1 MLDFNYY
8 FIDVGQNYCLISYRN
23 HLVSLKEALVNR
35 NQVELK
41 LARETIAKNLKNKYL
56 FGDSSKMVMVNKR
69 DKIFVESYV
78 EDEQTRVRY
87 EPIISCE
94 SCDVYI
100 VKPGQGVM
108 VTCQVVERE
117 VENRYITY
125 DALKPATKRNT
136 KRW

>member
-23 HLVSLKEALVNR
+23 HLVSLKEALVNK

-41 LARETIAKNLKNKYL
+41 LAREAIAKNFRNNYL
-56 FGDSSKMVMVNKR
+56 SGDSSKMVMVNKR

-78 EDEQTRVRY
+78 EDERTRVRY